1 MAVLGTPLQDQR
13 DDVSLLEPSWQGRPV
28 LHYQMLKEQKNT
40 TALYWFY
47 APDSTS
53 SCTKYRIDIFTLN
66 DETYLEKLEVY
77 EALDKNKTIESHSL
91 TDEDDNTMKYV
102 QISAI
107 RDDNSTCTNSAY
119 LYGINVSSHIT
130 SEVHANGTSAS
141 FEIPENLRGDR
152 SIQLVWSKDND
163 TQCVCPPVEQFMSQ
177 CACNIDDPNNNI
189 ITISNGNIT
198 ISNLTNPM
206 GHGGRTT
213 LYFVS
218 SLSSACDGNCHLQ
231 SVAHVY
237 DIIQGM

>member
-1 MAVLGTPLQDQR
+1 MQDQR

-28 LHYQMLKEQKNT
+28 LHYQMLKEEKNT
-40 TALYWFY
+40 MTFQWFY
-47 APDSTS
+47 TQDSTS
-53 SCTKYRIDIFTLN
+53 SCGVPKYRIQVFALGDA
-66 DETYLEKLEVY
+66 DSLEKLEVY
-77 EALDKNKTIESHSL
+77 EARDKSKTIESHSL
-91 TDEDDNTMKYV
+91 TNEADNTMKYV

-107 RDDNSTCTNSAY
+107 RDDNSTCANSAY

-141 FEIPENLRGDR
+141 FEIPENLRGDP

-177 CACNIDDPNNNI
+177 CACNIDDHNSNI

-206 GHGGRTT
+206 GFEGRTT

-231 SVAHVY
+231 SVAQVY
-237 DIIQGM
+237 DIIQGIYMP